1 MTRYLVT
8 GAQGF
13 TGRYV
18 CAEILRT
25 QPQATVVGT
34 GRSAQTFA
42 AFTHEVTWKNG
53 HVAAPLPA
61 KLRFGDHDRYRYARC
76 DLNDRSELDRLV
88 ARTAPDVV
96 IHLAAALRDDPNEVL
111 IRSNVEGTAALARA
125 VARLERKPLVIVG
138 SSGSVYGLPLS
149 LPIAEEQRC
158 APDEPYAMSKLA
170 AELTARV
177 LLRGT
182 DVPLIVARIF
192 NIVGPGQEERHV
204 CGRFAA
210 QAAAIARG
218 DAPPTLTIGDLRP
231 TRDFIDVR
239 DVAHALVILSQHGV
253 PGEAYN
259 VASGTESAIGD
270 VLTLTLRAAGLEG
283 KVSIAEQYSRAADVA
298 RAFADIGKLR
308 ACGFEPEFSLDRM
321 IADLLTYYLSDVA
334 QAATSSATTSATS

>member
-1 MTRYLVT
+1 VTRYLVT

-25 QPQATVVGT
+25 LPQASVVGI
-34 GRSAQTFA
+34 GRSAETYA
-42 AFTHEVTWKNG
+42 AFTHGVTWRNE

-61 KLRFGDHDRYRYARC
+61 ELRSLDRDRYRYVRC

-88 ARTAPDVV
+88 GQTAPDVV

-111 IRSNVEGTAALARA
+111 VRSNVEGTAAFARA
-125 VARLERKPLVIVG
+125 IGKLERKPLLILG

-170 AELTARV
+170 AELVARV
-177 LLRGT
+177 LT
-182 DVPLIVARIF
+182 VKADVPLIVARIF

-210 QAAAIARG
+210 QAAAIVRG
-218 DAPPTLTIGDLRP
+218 DALPRLTIGDLRP

-239 DVAHALVILSQHGV
+239 DVAQALVILSQHGT

-259 VASGTESAIGD
+259 VASGTEVAIGD
-270 VLTLTLRAAGLEG
+270 VLALTLRAAGLEG

-308 ACGFEPEFSLDRM
+308 ACGFEPAFSLERM

-334 QAATSSATTSATS
+334 QAAMT